1 MAHFDIVHAGD
12 PRYLGGTSS
21 ALRTEIAAGVA
32 AGLRSAFLPYLG
44 PRSNTVTGM
53 EPRLLDTMISLDIPV
68 LIASD
73 VVETDLLFAHHPMVF
88 ERLPDRPVRL
98 RAKHVVMVLHHPLF
112 DGAGVAQYDCNRLIT
127 SLRRTF
133 GAPVSL
139 APIGPAVRNQLGPV
153 DHPSGSILPVDLPNL
168 IDVSEWPLRDRPPPS
183 SHAVLGRHS
192 RNDPLKWPDTAEEV
206 RAAYPVN
213 DVCSV
218 RVLGGVPIDQ
228 SIGGPNGWSVKPF
241 TDQGVSQFLR
251 SLDFFVFF
259 HSHNWVEA
267 FGIAIAEAMATGLVT
282 LLPEHFRPTF
292 GDGAVYCKPDEV
304 SDVIK
309 FFMARP
315 DEYKR
320 QARAARARIVAYH
333 GLETHPDRLAAV
345 TKALDLPAS
354 PKPRSAALTVPPRET
369 QKILLVA
376 GNGVGLGH
384 ITRLLAIAKALPP
397 HIQPIFLTLSPATP
411 LLWEHGMSAD
421 YIQSHGRGEVTSE
434 SWNAAF
440 ELELEGAINAS
451 GAGMVVFD
459 GNDAFPSVRHLLS
472 ARPDIAKVWIRRGL
486 WQPQSELNDE
496 TEALFDMI
504 LEPWEFAQHDDIGAT
519 AHRRKVE
526 AIGPVLLIPPHERLP
541 REVARAELGLEDD
554 DWCIAVQLG
563 AEANTDMQPVRDEI
577 AALPKELTNRRIRIL
592 EFVNPMSV
600 ARDDSP
606 FEQRQRYPVFPL
618 SAAFDLMIT
627 TAGYNGFHECT
638 LGGLPTIYVPNE
650 APEMDDQALRAASA
664 ESSGLAYAVPLRD
677 ASRLRS
683 KVVSMLDDRVAEG
696 IKMRAADL
704 PDATGAED
712 AAQRISLF
720 LDSIRTDRDLA
731 RTLPRQAPRPIEI

>member
-32 AGLRSAFLPYLG
+32 AGLRIAFLPYLG
-44 PRSNTVTGM
+44 PRSTTVTGM
-53 EPRLLDTMISLDIPV
+53 EPRLLETITSLDIPV

-73 VVETDLLFAHHPMVF
+73 VVETELLFAHNPMVF

-98 RAKHVVMVLHHPLF
+98 RTKHVVMVLHHPLF

-127 SLRRTF
+127 SLRHTF

-139 APIGPAVRNQLGPV
+139 APISPIVRNQLGPV
-153 DHPSGSILPVDLPNL
+153 HQFDGSILPVDLPNL
-168 IDVSEWPLRDRPPPS
+168 IDVNEWPLRDRPPPS

-192 RNDPLKWPDTAEEV
+192 RNDPLKWPDTEAEV
-206 RAAYPVN
+206 HAAYPVN

-218 RVLGGVPIDQ
+218 RVLGGAPIDR
-228 SIGGPNGWSVKPF
+228 SIDGPGGWSVRPF
-241 TDQGVSQFLR
+241 TDHGVSQFLQ

-259 HSHNWVEA
+259 HSRQWVEA

-282 LLPEHFRPTF
+282 LLPERFRATF

-304 SDVIK
+304 SDVLK

-320 QARAARARIVAYH
+320 QARAARARIVACH
-333 GLETHPDRLAAV
+333 GLETYSDRLDEV
-345 TKALDLPAS
+345 TKALGLPALR
-354 PKPRSAALTVPPRET
+354 KPRSAAPAMPPRET

-376 GNGVGLGH
+376 GNGIGLGH
-384 ITRLLAIAKALPP
+384 ITRLLAIAKALPR

-421 YIQSHGRGEVTSE
+421 YIQSHGRGGVTSD

-451 GAGMVVFD
+451 GARMVVFD
-459 GNDAFPSVRHLLS
+459 GNDAFPSLRHLLS

-486 WQPQSELNDE
+486 WQPQSELNEE

-504 LEPWEFAQHDDIGAT
+504 LAPWEFAQHDDIGAT
-519 AHRRKVE
+519 AHRQKVE
-526 AIGPVLLIPPHERLP
+526 PIGPVLLTPPHERLA

-554 DWCIAVQLG
+554 DWCIAIQLG

-577 AALPKELTNRRIRIL
+577 AALPKEYASRRVRIFD
-592 EFVNPMSV
+592 FVNPMSV
-600 ARDDSP
+600 ARNDTP
-606 FEQRQRYPVFPL
+606 FERHQRYPVF
-618 SAAFDLMIT
+618 SVSTAFDLMIT

-638 LGGLPTIYVPNE
+638 LGGVPAIYVPNE

-677 ASRLRS
+677 MSRLRS
-683 KVVSMLDDRVAEG
+683 KVVSMLDDRVAQD
-696 IKMRAADL
+696 IKMRAAGL
-704 PDATGAED
+704 PNATGAED
-712 AAQRISLF
+712 AAQRITLF

-731 RTLPRQAPRPIEI
+731 RTLPRQASRPKEV